1 MRKIITTLALLLTMA
16 TQAAIYTDQA
26 THVRYKYEVGQPEA
40 TVIEPYEDTDLEG
53 DITIL
58 SHFTVDG
65 NTYTVTTINRYAMYE
80 EDITHVTIPSTVKTI
95 GESAFARCEKLQSVS
110 LAEGLVTIGDHA
122 FYGCE
127 KLKNISIPST
137 VIYLSGFDGCR
148 LTSIDIPANVTSI
161 GGSAFSGCSGLT
173 SIDIPANVTSIGG
186 SAFSGCSGLTS
197 IDIPANVTSIGGSA
211 FSGCGIK
218 SITIPETVSELNT
231 EGLFSGCTELQDVK
245 LPEIL
250 TEIGDYMFNNCFSL
264 KNLDFLPSGITTIGC
279 YAFSECIGLETANL
293 PAGLISIGEDAFLN
307 CIALKDVFL
316 PFVQEYHNAFS
327 GCDNVKITLSGGNV
341 TKIPD
346 EAYKYEDKI
355 INVLLPPSVV
365 SIGNRAFVGTS
376 LTAISLPDGLESV
389 GEGAFMYCQSLE
401 KVSMTNSVTH
411 IGQEAFY
418 GCSTL
423 KEITLSATVE
433 EMEENVF
440 EECYGYAVS
449 FPDDTSD
456 LSLFEGSRLRGM
468 TAITIPEGI
477 TEVSSLSGCHSLKS
491 VSLPSTL
498 KTISEYAF
506 YYCTS
511 LESIN
516 LPQGLRRIGNYA
528 FSDCGSLTALVIPA
542 SVEEIGNGI
551 ISNCPS
557 VESLSVREGNK
568 YFDSRND
575 CNAIIQTETNDL
587 FAGCRNTVIPDDV
600 RSILEG
606 AFSSIDGMTVNLPEN
621 IQLWVFTNCRN
632 LNITIPAKCGVGS
645 FDECYNVNVTYA
657 EGCTTIPQWS
667 FYRDNGLVSVTLPST
682 LTHIDQ
688 ETFTQCHNLFL
699 VISHIAEPFEIADG
713 TFSLGFTDEDG
724 YRKTNAV
731 LCVPAGSREKYLS
744 TKGWDIFDNIVET
757 DPTFIGEY
765 VDPATNVKYRYIEGV
780 QAASVTPG
788 IYDEREDYRSEQ
800 DVKGDV
806 QIVPQFTVDGTTYT
820 TTAIGCGAFRE
831 CDITGII
838 IPSTVKV
845 IGENAFEDCR
855 GLKSVVM
862 PTELGSIESNTF
874 HGCEQLSE
882 ISIPNKVTEI
892 GHNAFDGCN
901 SLAEV
906 TLPDGLLSIGY
917 SAFRECPISSIVIP
931 ASVNEIG
938 ESAFY
943 SWDESNELN
952 VILAEGRTSI
962 PDKMF
967 SGSNCTNLVLP
978 QSLTS
983 IGQEAFRY
991 CRLTSVTIPAGVISI
1006 GNLAF
1011 SGCGN
1016 LNTVVS
1022 LIENPFEI
1030 DSSVFCLKSAPGFSI
1045 AYDAVLYVPEGTLT
1059 KYQATPAWN
1068 EFQNIH
1074 EGNTSVIKDIT
1085 SMGSERPSK
1094 TADRYTIDGKKVTCG
1109 HRGVIIVTG
1118 RKIIE
1123 R

>member
-148 LTSIDIPANVTSI
+148 
-161 GGSAFSGCSGLT
+161 LT

-491 VSLPSTL
+491 VSLPCLRALLVRLSNTR
-498 KTISEYAF
+498 ISI
-506 YYCTS
+506 S
-511 LESIN
+511 LFE
-516 LPQGLRRIGNYA
+516 RIGTLD
-528 FSDCGSLTALVIPA
+528 FSQL
-542 SVEEIGNGI
+542 
-551 ISNCPS
+551 
-557 VESLSVREGNK
+557 
-568 YFDSRND
+568 
-575 CNAIIQTETNDL
+575 
-587 FAGCRNTVIPDDV
+587 
-600 RSILEG
+600 
-606 AFSSIDGMTVNLPEN
+606 SSIRLP
-621 IQLWVFTNCRN
+621 R
-632 LNITIPAKCGVGS
+632 
-645 FDECYNVNVTYA
+645 
-657 EGCTTIPQWS
+657 
-667 FYRDNGLVSVTLPST
+667 
-682 LTHIDQ
+682 
-688 ETFTQCHNLFL
+688 
-699 VISHIAEPFEIADG
+699 
-713 TFSLGFTDEDG
+713 SL
-724 YRKTNAV
+724 
-731 LCVPAGSREKYLS
+731 
-744 TKGWDIFDNIVET
+744 
-757 DPTFIGEY
+757 
-765 VDPATNVKYRYIEGV
+765 
-780 QAASVTPG
+780 
-788 IYDEREDYRSEQ
+788 
-800 DVKGDV
+800 
-806 QIVPQFTVDGTTYT
+806 
-820 TTAIGCGAFRE
+820 
-831 CDITGII
+831 
-838 IPSTVKV
+838 
-845 IGENAFEDCR
+845 
-855 GLKSVVM
+855 
-862 PTELGSIESNTF
+862 
-874 HGCEQLSE
+874 
-882 ISIPNKVTEI
+882 
-892 GHNAFDGCN
+892 
-901 SLAEV
+901 
-906 TLPDGLLSIGY
+906 
-917 SAFRECPISSIVIP
+917 
-931 ASVNEIG
+931 
-938 ESAFY
+938 
-943 SWDESNELN
+943 
-952 VILAEGRTSI
+952 
-962 PDKMF
+962 
-967 SGSNCTNLVLP
+967 
-978 QSLTS
+978 
-983 IGQEAFRY
+983 
-991 CRLTSVTIPAGVISI
+991 
-1006 GNLAF
+1006 
-1011 SGCGN
+1011 
-1016 LNTVVS
+1016 
-1022 LIENPFEI
+1022 
-1030 DSSVFCLKSAPGFSI
+1030 
-1045 AYDAVLYVPEGTLT
+1045 
-1059 KYQATPAWN
+1059 
-1068 EFQNIH
+1068 
-1074 EGNTSVIKDIT
+1074 
-1085 SMGSERPSK
+1085 
-1094 TADRYTIDGKKVTCG
+1094 
-1109 HRGVIIVTG
+1109 
-1118 RKIIE
+1118 
-1123 R
+1123 